1 MSISKKYILITGA
14 SSGIGRA
21 CTEYLAHKGFKIYAG
36 ARKKDDI
43 EALNE
48 LKNVTGL
55 KIEVTD
61 DQTIKEAFNY
71 IKNENTGLFAIINNA
86 GITIAGP
93 LMDIST
99 NDLINQFN
107 VNLIGVHRITT
118 TFFPLLLESK
128 GRIIMISSNSG
139 FFAAPFFGPY
149 CSSKFALEGY
159 SDALR
164 RELLLY
170 DVKVIIIQP
179 GRIKTPIWDKGEKLL
194 FKFKGSIFEKE
205 AYEIGK
211 YAIEKG
217 KNESLD
223 PSQVAKVILTSLTIK
238 NPKNRYMIVPDKF
251 RNQMLKIMPAKRID
265 KIIKKELTK
274 IKFNKE
280 HKEKR

>member
-1 MSISKKYILITGA
+1 MSILNQSILITGA
-14 SSGIGRA
+14 NSGIGRA
-21 CTEYLAHKGFKIYAG
+21 CTEYLALKGFKIYAG
-36 ARKKDDI
+36 ARKEEDI
-43 EALNE
+43 EDLNRI
-48 LKNVTGL
+48 KNVIGL
-55 KIEVTD
+55 NIDVTD

-71 IKNENTGLFAIINNA
+71 IKNEKSGLFALINNA
-86 GITIAGP
+86 GIATAGP

-99 NDLINQFN
+99 NDLITQFN

-118 TFFPLLLESK
+118 TFFSLLLESK

-194 FKFKGSIFEKE
+194 SKFEGSMFEKE

-211 YAIEKG
+211 YAIEKA
-217 KNESLD
+217 KSDSLD
-223 PSQVAKVILTSLTIK
+223 PLQVAKVILTSLTIK
-238 NPKNRYMIVPDKF
+238 NPKNRYMIVPDMF
-251 RNQMLKIMPAKRID
+251 RNKLLKVLPSKRID
-265 KIIKKELTK
+265 KIIRKELIK
-274 IKFNKE
+274 IKFNTN
-280 HKEKR
+280 